1 MSTKGIRPSVFR
13 KEERVKHI
21 IHPLSEARSLWARM
35 EKAFT
40 ARSSA
45 TTSSI
50 RKQWKRSWARKV
62 AWPWLKQEVEIVSK
76 VSGVV
81 VVSLWLK
88 RLVEQFLGKKIL
100 NEPVLR
106 GEINDIVRGIEE
118 EAEGRRSAHDRTRE

>member
-1 MSTKGIRPSVFR
+1 MKIL
-13 KEERVKHI
+13 
-21 IHPLSEARSLWARM
+21 HPLNDARTLWARV
-35 EKAFT
+35 ERAVT
-40 ARSSA
+40 AKSSA

-50 RKQWKRSWARKV
+50 RKQWRRSWARKL
-62 AWPWLKQEVEIVSK
+62 AWPWLKREVEIVAK

-88 RLVEQFLGKKIL
+88 RLVEQFLGKKVL

-118 EAEGRRSAHDRTRE
+118 DAEERRSGHARTRE